1 MFKRKKTPTTT
12 GDNMTKKNC
21 LKWLYNDWL
30 DYKKH
35 YKKLGYPMNET
46 FIEWLNREIE
56 LEGVICQ

>member
-1 MFKRKKTPTTT
+1 MTLQVNYK
-12 GDNMTKKNC
+12 TKKENC

-56 LEGVICQ
+56 LEGVK

>member
-1 MFKRKKTPTTT
+1 MTQQ
-12 GDNMTKKNC
+12 TKKENC

-56 LEGVICQ
+56 LEGVSK